1 MAVGL
6 FTPTRASEEMEASM
20 SIKRWM
26 ISICILVLVGC
37 SEPTESEGPR
47 YGPNS
52 TYRNINV
59 VAPKHYDIWVDKF
72 FVESLSAGSRSRS
85 NNPMKP

>member
-1 MAVGL
+1 
-6 FTPTRASEEMEASM
+6 M